1 MFNFDTFY
9 SNQPGAT
16 RAHLLDEDGRPS
28 AFVAFTLGHDDA
40 LGPFTRFAATLMGSD
55 RTEQRYS
62 AWMVWDRASPM
73 VMDEVPAAPAPAP
86 RIAPI
91 PSWSVPPKV
100 VAA

>member
-1 MFNFDTFY
+1 MFNFQPFR

-16 RAHLLDEDGRPS
+16 RAHLLDEDGQLAGVVS
-28 AFVAFTLGHDDA
+28 FTLNETFVRVSAEVFDHRHFHGV
-40 LGPFTRFAATLMGSD
+40 
-55 RTEQRYS
+55 RYS
-62 AWMVWDRASPM
+62 AWMVWDRARPM
-73 VMDEVPAAPAPAP
+73 VMDEVPAAPSP

>member
-1 MFNFDTFY
+1 MFNFQSFY

-40 LGPFTRFAATLMGSD
+40 LGPFTRFAVTLMGSD
-55 RTEQRYS
+55 HTEQRYS
-62 AWMVWDRASPM
+62 AWMVWDRARPM
-73 VMDEVPAAPAPAP
+73 AMDEVPAAPSP
-86 RIAPI
+86 RTALI
-91 PSWSVPPKV
+91 PSWSVPSKA

>member
-1 MFNFDTFY
+1 MFNFQPFN

-40 LGPFTRFAATLMGSD
+40 LGPFTRFAVTLMGGD
-55 RTEQRYS
+55 HTEQRYS
-62 AWMVWDRASPM
+62 AWMVWDRARPM
-73 VMDEVPAAPAPAP
+73 VMDEVPAAPHL
-86 RIAPI
+86 RIDPI
-91 PSWSVPPKV
+91 PSWSVPSKA

>member
-1 MFNFDTFY
+1 MFNFQPFY

-16 RAHLLDEDGRPS
+16 RAHLLDEDGRDI
-28 AFVAFTLGHDDA
+28 AFVSFTLGHDDA
-40 LGPFTRFAATLMGSD
+40 LGPFTRFAVTLSGSD
-55 RTEQRYS
+55 HTEQRYS

-73 VMDEVPAAPAPAP
+73 VMDEVPAAPSP